1 MIGLLQYLAAS
12 PLILGSMLMASIPT
26 AEAASLSHPARSH
39 HNHNHLARRLQKTG
53 LQNRSDSEVRAVKA
67 DAKRRVKKRAPGSG
81 GKTCRIR
88 QQGGGV
94 SSLASASASATSVTE
109 VASAS
114 ATASVTDAA
123 TAAASTPVQETA
135 AVTTDAWTSAAAES
149 TQAQETWASSTW
161 VEPTA
166 ASSSVWVQPSATAA
180 APTTGAAGSGG
191 WLNAGSKVGLCWPNG
206 DWSEPGAVDYVGNFI
221 GSTVSFMYDWHYQGC
236 KKASDLGIEYVPMM
250 WGAKD
255 AVPAFYEAQANWPE
269 TTKHVLFFNEP
280 NDPGQSNISPEGAV
294 QFWKQYM
301 SPLKAQ
307 GYLIGMAATTSAPSG
322 LEWVLKFKE
331 VCPECWA
338 ETDFVPLHY
347 YDVSTDHFKQYVTN
361 YHDAVQ
367 KPIWITEYAC
377 QNFNG
382 GAQCTW
388 DETMNFHY
396 EMASW
401 FNEQSWV
408 ERYSPFG
415 AMKNMQGVQEANR
428 LMDAGGAIT
437 PLGAWY
443 AHSA

>member
-1 MIGLLQYLAAS
+1 MNDDNPQ
-12 PLILGSMLMASIPT
+12 SIPT

-206 DWSEPGAVDYVGNFI
+206 DW
-221 GSTVSFMYDWHYQGC
+221 VSL
-236 KKASDLGIEYVPMM
+236 SVLGGWRIVR
-250 WGAKD
+250 
-255 AVPAFYEAQANWPE
+255 Q
-269 TTKHVLFFNEP
+269 
-280 NDPGQSNISPEGAV
+280 
-294 QFWKQYM
+294 
-301 SPLKAQ
+301 
-307 GYLIGMAATTSAPSG
+307 
-322 LEWVLKFKE
+322 
-331 VCPECWA
+331 
-338 ETDFVPLHY
+338 
-347 YDVSTDHFKQYVTN
+347 
-361 YHDAVQ
+361 
-367 KPIWITEYAC
+367 
-377 QNFNG
+377 
-382 GAQCTW
+382 
-388 DETMNFHY
+388 
-396 EMASW
+396 
-401 FNEQSWV
+401 
-408 ERYSPFG
+408 
-415 AMKNMQGVQEANR
+415 
-428 LMDAGGAIT
+428 
-437 PLGAWY
+437 
-443 AHSA
+443 